1 MSFTVTKGTPG
12 SAELAVDTEAYSR
25 FVNESPQGIMYC
37 QRWWLDAVAPER
49 YEILIVKK
57 GDALKAAWPLVY
69 GKQGDRSRIIMPPMT
84 QKLGILFAPST
95 AKYAERL
102 SHEQRMAELLLE
114 HLPKHRVFEQRFHE
128 KFTDWLPFYWSDFT
142 QSTRYT
148 YVIEDLSNME
158 TVWGNM
164 REARR
169 RAIRKAEKQNI
180 VVREIDDIEYFY
192 QLNMKTFSRQ
202 NKKAAFDL
210 SHVTSIDAAL
220 QANAGRRMTIAEDSE
235 GRVHACD
242 YLAYDERMGI
252 SLLGGADPE
261 LRSSGAQV
269 LLEWESIKFTSTLAP
284 AFDFEGSMVHNIEH
298 FMRGFGATQRP
309 YFDISRRCSNY
320 SLDRLDQRVRQ
331 QFASSLRRMAE
342 RIDPTS

>member
-1 MSFTVTKGTPG
+1 
-12 SAELAVDTEAYSR
+12 
-25 FVNESPQGIMYC
+25 MYC
-37 QRWWLDAVAPER
+37 QRWWLDAVAPNR
-49 YEILIVKK
+49 YDILLVKK
-57 GDALKAAWPLVY
+57 GDAIKAAWPLVY
-69 GKQGDRSRIIMPPMT
+69 RAPGDRSRIVMPLLT
-84 QKLGILFAPST
+84 QKLGILQSPST

-102 SHEQRMAELLLE
+102 SHEQRMVELLIE
-114 HLPKHRVFEQRFHE
+114 HLPEHRIFKQRFHE
-128 KFTDWLPFYWSDFT
+128 AFTDWLPFYWSDFT

-148 YVIEDLSNME
+148 YVIEDLSDME

-169 RAIRKAEKQNI
+169 RAIRKAEKQHM

-192 QLNMKTFSRQ
+192 QLITKTFSRQ
-202 NKKAAFDL
+202 NKEVPYGLPLVA
-210 SHVTSIDAAL
+210 SIDTAL

-235 GRVHACD
+235 GRIHACD
-242 YLAYDERMGI
+242 YLAYDERIGI

-284 AFDFEGSMVHNIEH
+284 VFDFEGSMIRNIEH
-298 FMRGFGATQRP
+298 FMRGFGATQMP
-309 YFDISRRCSNY
+309 YFDISRRGSSY
-320 SLDRLDQRVRQ
+320 PLDRLDQRVRQ
-331 QFASSLRRMAE
+331 QFSRGLQHLAK